1 MRFALSLLLALA
13 ACGPGQEPA
22 AARGERL
29 AREHCAAC
37 HAIGPRGTSPRAGAP
52 AFRDLR
58 HRYPV
63 EQLAEALAEGI
74 LTGHPDMPEM
84 SFSAAEVDALI
95 AHLRSLE
102 R

>member
-1 MRFALSLLLALA
+1 
-13 ACGPGQEPA
+13 
-22 AARGERL
+22 
-29 AREHCAAC
+29 
-37 HAIGPRGTSPRAGAP
+37 
-52 AFRDLR
+52 
-58 HRYPV
+58 V

-84 SFSAAEVDALI
+84 SFSPAEVDALI